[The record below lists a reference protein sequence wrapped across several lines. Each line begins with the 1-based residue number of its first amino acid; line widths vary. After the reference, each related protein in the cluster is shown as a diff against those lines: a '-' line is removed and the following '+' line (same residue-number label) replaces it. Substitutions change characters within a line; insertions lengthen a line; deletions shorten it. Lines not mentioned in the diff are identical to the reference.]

1 MNKQPTALE
10 KLKAEQRRVREICRL
25 QELKLNEDFKYL
37 HRHSGKFLLSGI
49 SSLFFSNKR
58 HEEADTTSQ
67 GQGSLAL
74 GVLMKNFSP
83 FLWEAA
89 IPILLRW
96 GLGRFGRLFKKRKRK
111 R

>member
-1 MNKQPTALE
+1 MKKKPTALE
-10 KLKAEQRRVREICRL
+10 MLKAEQRSVREKCRL

-37 HRHSGKFLLSGI
+37 HRHSGKFLMSGI

-58 HEEADTTSQ
+58 HERAEAAS
-67 GQGSLAL
+67 GSHGIPAAGL
-74 GVLMKNFSP
+74 LMKNFSP
-83 FLWEAA
+83 LLWEAA

-96 GLGRFGRLFKKRKRK
+96 GLGRFGRLFKKRKKK